1 MERLQA
7 AERGLS
13 LQSQLP
19 RSMRG
24 PLSFL
29 LLRETKDMSPFMG
42 THLCLSRQDQG
53 QRLRQK
59 QRDLEQEGL
68 EAVRGLLARAGG
80 PPPQELGGLFQA
92 FVERE
97 SQAYA

>member
-1 MERLQA
+1 M
-7 AERGLS
+7 
-13 LQSQLP
+13 
-19 RSMRG
+19 
-24 PLSFL
+24 LSFL
-29 LLRETKDMSPFMG
+29 LCENADMPPFIRREACHGDSSLLFPG
-42 THLCLSRQDQG
+42 QNQG
-53 QRLRQK
+53 QQLRQK

-68 EAVRGLLARAGG
+68 EAARGLLAGEWA